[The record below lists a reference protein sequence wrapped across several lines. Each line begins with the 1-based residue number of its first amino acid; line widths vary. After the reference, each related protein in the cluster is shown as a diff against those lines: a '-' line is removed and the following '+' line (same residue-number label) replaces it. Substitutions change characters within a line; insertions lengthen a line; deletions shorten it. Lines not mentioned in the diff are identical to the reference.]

1 VSTSFG
7 EIDSLLRDRF
17 HGAANIR
24 GVRWQ
29 TLYAVSLALELYNT
43 EDGELRIRLEGL
55 EDVDRLG
62 HRLIRNAEY
71 IQVKSSTN
79 RWTPGRLTHA
89 LQSFAAVAKAD
100 PLSYFRLVLEGPLNG
115 DLQLLCCAPTNRSQQ
130 QKNVALWINVCRDAG
145 LTKED
150 ARSLASRLFLESI
163 SEHEI
168 IERLRNHVSRAF
180 EVNSTAT
187 ELYLAV
193 FVARFL
199 EWAARRGTIDR
210 QSIDS
215 VRVEIGEHIAREQVN
230 QAVGRGLLQRVNWAC
245 DGQIDDFYEGKATR
259 PGHIA
264 ASVDVLRPS
273 WLTRIKELL

>member
-1 VSTSFG
+1 
-7 EIDSLLRDRF
+7 
-17 HGAANIR
+17 
-24 GVRWQ
+24 
-29 TLYAVSLALELYNT
+29 
-43 EDGELRIRLEGL
+43 
-55 EDVDRLG
+55 
-62 HRLIRNAEY
+62 
-71 IQVKSSTN
+71 
-79 RWTPGRLTHA
+79 

-273 WLTRIKELL
+273 WLTRIKEAFIGTSVCVLRASSGQGKSTLLFRYAHDHGPRSNTYLIRSARTPEEVAIITEHLRYRSRLSLPILVLIDGADWRTRLWSDVAELSAQRLR

>member
-7 EIDSLLRDRF
+7 EIDSVLRDRF

-199 EWAARRGTIDR
+199 EWAALRGTIDR

-230 QAVGRGLLQRVNWAC
+230 QAVGRGLLQRVNRAC